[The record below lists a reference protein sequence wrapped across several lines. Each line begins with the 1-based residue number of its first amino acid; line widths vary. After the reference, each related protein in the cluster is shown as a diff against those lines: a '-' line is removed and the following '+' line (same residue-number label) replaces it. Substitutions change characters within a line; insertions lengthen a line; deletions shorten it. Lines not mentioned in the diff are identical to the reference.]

1 MIIKEIKIYSK
12 THFIKTNLLTASYN
26 HTNRDSWIIE
36 ITNSN
41 HITGYGEASPVPNFN
56 NETYEQVGYSLE
68 GFKLALKDIKEIDIE
83 EIFIMAKVH
92 SFEVPSACFAIETA
106 IYDILA
112 KESKLPLNLYLNDN
126 AHSKISVNGIYMLS
140 DYKKYNV
147 MKVKCGFRN
156 LYDEIELLETLTKKY
171 GESMKFILDLNE
183 SYDLPKAI
191 RFFKEVAR
199 FNIEYIEQPI
209 KQNNLEDLLELS
221 FHTDIPIALDETIKN
236 IISIETALKINC
248 GDVFIVKP
256 QTFGSFAD
264 INEAI
269 TLIKKEDKIPVI
281 TSSLEGIIGRLSS
294 MHIASANLIDNACG
308 LGFDP
313 VYENEKQYIPKV
325 VDGYVEILDKIGLGY
340 N

>member
-26 HTNRDSWIIE
+26 HANRDSWIIE

-68 GFKLALKDIKEIDIE
+68 GFKLALKDIKEIDVE

-126 AHSKISVNGIYMLS
+126 AHSKILVNGIYMLS
-140 DYKKYNV
+140 DYKKYNI

-156 LYDEIELLETLTKKY
+156 LYDEIELLETLTEKY

-191 RFFKEVAR
+191 RFSRKLLDLIL
-199 FNIEYIEQPI
+199 NILNSQ
-209 KQNNLEDLLELS
+209 LS
-221 FHTDIPIALDETIKN
+221 K
-236 IISIETALKINC
+236 II
-248 GDVFIVKP
+248 
-256 QTFGSFAD
+256 
-264 INEAI
+264 
-269 TLIKKEDKIPVI
+269 
-281 TSSLEGIIGRLSS
+281 
-294 MHIASANLIDNACG
+294 
-308 LGFDP
+308 
-313 VYENEKQYIPKV
+313 
-325 VDGYVEILDKIGLGY
+325 
-340 N
+340 